1 MSVFYVMLTLSIL
14 SIAFMGGVIG
24 YLIGKYWKK
33 KQCMKKIILLFVS
46 VIIFLLVSCNENKG
60 VNVPTS
66 DSINE
71 IKVEKLFV
79 VDGITVYRFY
89 DGGRV
94 VYFTNK
100 KGVAKSIHDEY
111 DPATK
116 TTRTKVVETLCNEE
130 QLMYRPITMY
140 RIVCDRC
147 GEVFGGTD
155 TCSALFSNKDVDIS
169 DYSDWEM
176 IDGNLVS

>member
-1 MSVFYVMLTLSIL
+1 
-14 SIAFMGGVIG
+14 
-24 YLIGKYWKK
+24 
-33 KQCMKKIILLFVS
+33 MKKIILLFVS
-46 VIIFLLVSCNENKG
+46 VIFVLVSCNENKG
-60 VNVPTS
+60 INVPTS

-100 KGVAKSIHDEY
+100 IGVAKAFHDEY

-116 TTRTKVVETLCNEE
+116 TTRKKVVKTLCNE
-130 QLMYRPITMY
+130 
-140 RIVCDRC
+140 
-147 GEVFGGTD
+147 
-155 TCSALFSNKDVDIS
+155 K
-169 DYSDWEM
+169 
-176 IDGNLVS
+176 

>member
-1 MSVFYVMLTLSIL
+1 
-14 SIAFMGGVIG
+14 
-24 YLIGKYWKK
+24 
-33 KQCMKKIILLFVS
+33 MKKIILLFVS

-89 DGGRV
+89 DSDRV

-100 KGVAKSIHDEY
+100 KGVAKAIHDEY
-111 DPATK
+111 APATK

-130 QLMYRPITMY
+130 
-140 RIVCDRC
+140 
-147 GEVFGGTD
+147 
-155 TCSALFSNKDVDIS
+155 
-169 DYSDWEM
+169 
-176 IDGNLVS
+176 

>member
-1 MSVFYVMLTLSIL
+1 
-14 SIAFMGGVIG
+14 
-24 YLIGKYWKK
+24 
-33 KQCMKKIILLFVS
+33 MKKIILLFVS
-46 VIIFLLVSCNENKG
+46 AIFLLVSCNDNKG
-60 VNVPTS
+60 INVPTS

-89 DGGRV
+89 DYGRA

-100 KGVAKSIHDEY
+100 KGVAKAIHSEY

-130 QLMYRPITMY
+130 
-140 RIVCDRC
+140 
-147 GEVFGGTD
+147 
-155 TCSALFSNKDVDIS
+155 
-169 DYSDWEM
+169 
-176 IDGNLVS
+176 

>member
-1 MSVFYVMLTLSIL
+1 
-14 SIAFMGGVIG
+14 
-24 YLIGKYWKK
+24 
-33 KQCMKKIILLFVS
+33 MKKIILLFVS

-100 KGVAKSIHDEY
+100 KVWQRLFM
-111 DPATK
+111 TNM
-116 TTRTKVVETLCNEE
+116 TLQQKPQE
-130 QLMYRPITMY
+130 QRL
-140 RIVCDRC
+140 
-147 GEVFGGTD
+147 
-155 TCSALFSNKDVDIS
+155 
-169 DYSDWEM
+169 
-176 IDGNLVS
+176 

>member
-1 MSVFYVMLTLSIL
+1 
-14 SIAFMGGVIG
+14 
-24 YLIGKYWKK
+24 
-33 KQCMKKIILLFVS
+33 MKKIILLFVS
-46 VIIFLLVSCNENKG
+46 VIFLLVSCNDNKG
-60 VNVPTS
+60 INVPTS

-94 VYFTNK
+94 VYFTNN
-100 KGVAKSIHDEY
+100 KGVVKALHGEY

-130 QLMYRPITMY
+130 
-140 RIVCDRC
+140 
-147 GEVFGGTD
+147 
-155 TCSALFSNKDVDIS
+155 
-169 DYSDWEM
+169 
-176 IDGNLVS
+176 